1 MSDDT
6 GHAPEELHE
15 FFKRKF
21 IPSKEIEVKGALE
34 TIPACTHDL
43 KKDHFFESD
52 VDKIRQWY
60 AEPGGYI
67 PDPNEVQS

>member
-1 MSDDT
+1 MSQRNCT
-6 GHAPEELHE
+6 N

-21 IPSKEIEVKGALE
+21 IPSKEIEVKGGLE

-43 KKDHFFESD
+43 KKDNFFESY

-60 AEPGGYI
+60 AEQGGYI
-67 PDPNEVQS
+67 PDPNEVQP